1 MNTLLIHNDNL
12 PQEVMDIFGNKKLKY
27 DIQSS
32 HVIEQD
38 FTFDKYASA
47 ELGNVLTR
55 QQFDAIYVVINLN
68 KNDYL
73 EFTGLSIANH
83 IRLSQEWNHSHTPIV
98 ILSPHSIENVSRIA
112 DNYEVLYTPGIFFES
127 EFTLEAIEKI
137 YEFIKGHFRV
147 SNFNLLTEE
156 DYQKYLKEV
165 RIDPPGHFDGQ
176 HSIDNELTLY
186 HWSKAIGINNIQI
199 ENEIGASLYFKFINQ
214 TNPVKTFS
222 AQSEDKND
230 IEQTFNQ
237 NFENLVS
244 DNKIEN
250 GRILLIDDQ
259 WQRGWEIFYKKFPIS
274 TEFQF
279 DKIPIIKGD
288 SYQKIQTLTKEKIKS
303 FKPHV
308 ILLDLRLIDTDF
320 NVGVQIQNVSG
331 FKLLKYIHSQ
341 YPAIQIIIT
350 TASTKASTYAAT
362 MNYAFSYVQKTISV
376 EAEKIFIKLK
386 DDIENGIFL
395 SQSLN
400 DYFDQVKKIE
410 KNISDY
416 QKETISQVKHNLNIS
431 SELLLRAGKTKKSI
445 FNSYAYLQL
454 FHVLESFVKDCSVYK
469 IENDSFFVI
478 NNRFK
483 YLTVCKVEKQLPEA
497 KQNEKIEFN
506 DKEALNKNDFQFK
519 RAVNA
524 YKRGLDENFEL
535 TNSYHTLNNKITEIL
550 IFRHGLK
557 NALSKKWNGKNW
569 QKLNK
574 LRNDFAH
581 GNNSNDIDLISI
593 QALVELI
600 SFLTN
605 IHNLTTEDLTEY
617 DLSEKSIED
626 KLNALI
632 KKNLQ

>member
-12 PQEVMDIFGNKKLKY
+12 PQEVMDIFGDKKIKF

-47 ELGNVLTR
+47 ELGNVLTG

-83 IRLSQEWNHSHTPIV
+83 IRLSHEWNHSHTPIV

-127 EFTLEAIEKI
+127 EFTFEAIEKI

-147 SNFNLLTEE
+147 SNFNLLTED

-186 HWSKAIGINNIQI
+186 HWSKAIGINNFEI

-214 TNPVKTFS
+214 ANPVKTFS
-222 AQSEDKND
+222 TQSNDKNN
-230 IEQTFNQ
+230 IEQTLNQ
-237 NFENLVS
+237 NFENLVI

-331 FKLLKYIHSQ
+331 FKLLKYIHSH

-350 TASTKASTYAAT
+350 TASTKASTYSAT
-362 MNYAFSYVQKTISV
+362 MNYAYSYVQKTMSV

-400 DYFDQVKKIE
+400 DYFSQVKKIE
-410 KNISDY
+410 NNISDF
-416 QKETISQVKHNLNIS
+416 QKETISQIKYNLNVS

-445 FNSYAYLQL
+445 FNSYSYLQL
-454 FHVLESFVKDCSVYK
+454 FHVLEYFVNDSSVYK
-469 IENDSFFVI
+469 IENDSYFVI
-478 NNRFK
+478 NKKFK
-483 YLTVCKVEKQLPEA
+483 YLTVCMVKREQE
-497 KQNEKIEFN
+497 EIEN
-506 DKEALNKNDFQFK
+506 SDIQYK
-519 RAVNA
+519 RAVKPEKEKSGS
-524 YKRGLDENFEL
+524 KRGINENFNL
-535 TNSYHTLNNKITEIL
+535 KNNYHTLNDKIIEIL
-550 IFRHGLK
+550 LFRHGMDDA
-557 NALSKKWNGKNW
+557 NDKKWRNKKW
-569 QKLNK
+569 SQLNK

-581 GNNSNDIDLISI
+581 GKLAEDIGLDSI
-593 QALVELI
+593 QAIIEMI
-600 SFLTN
+600 EYLTN
-605 IHNLTTEDLTEY
+605 ENELTLEDLTEY
-617 DLSEKSIED
+617 DLSEKSYED
-626 KLNALI
+626 KLIAL
-632 KKNLQ
+632 KKKFK